1 MRTSSPY
8 CVGRAMVDGRA
19 LLLAALCACGAQSPA
34 FHDLEDQLHHPLAV
48 ENAAVHVLLFLT
60 VDCPI
65 ANGYA
70 PTIKEL
76 AGEFEPLGVT
86 FFLIHVDP
94 DVDASG
100 AREHAADFGYDLPV
114 LLDPEHLLVEQLGAT
129 ITPEAAVLT
138 AQEGLVYRGRI
149 DDWYAALGKKR
160 RQPTTHDLRETLKAC
175 LAGSPVPVA
184 RTEAVGCMIP
194 ESLIR
199 ADNS

>member
-1 MRTSSPY
+1 M
-8 CVGRAMVDGRA
+8 ADGRA
-19 LLLAALCACGAQSPA
+19 LLLAGLCACGVQSPA
-34 FHDLEDQLHHPLAV
+34 LHDLDGQLHRPLAV
-48 ENAAVHVLLFLT
+48 EEAAAHVLLFIT

-76 AGEFEPLGVT
+76 AGEFEPLGVS
-86 FFLIHVDP
+86 FFLVHVDP
-94 DVDASG
+94 DVDAAR

-114 LLDPEHLLVEQLGAT
+114 LLDPGHLLVGHLGAT

-138 AQEGLVYRGRI
+138 ARGGLVYRGRV

-160 RQPTTHDLRETLKAC
+160 RQPTTYDLREALRSC

-184 RTEAVGCMIP
+184 RTKAVGCMIP
-194 ESLIR
+194 ESP
-199 ADNS
+199 AGDDES